1 MPTQSLDRSSSSAVS
16 TNKVLRDTYRLL
28 SMTLLWSAFM
38 AVVSYYI
45 QIPRGA
51 SMVCSIAAIGLIW
64 FVLPRFENSS
74 KGIWIV
80 FAITGLLG
88 FGLGPMLNA
97 YLATSNGTTMVAAA
111 LGGTGI
117 IFMGLSGYAL
127 VTKKDFS
134 FMGGFLI
141 AGFIVAIL
149 AMVANI
155 FLKMTALT
163 IAIDAAVIM
172 IMSGFILWETGDI
185 VNGGEKNYVRATISL
200 FLSIYNI
207 FVSLLSL
214 MGIAGDD

>member
-1 MPTQSLDRSSSSAVS
+1 
-16 TNKVLRDTYRLL
+16 
-28 SMTLLWSAFM
+28 MTLLWSAFM
-38 AVVSYYI
+38 AVVSYYA

-51 SMVCSIAAIGLIW
+51 SMACSIGAIALIW
-64 FVLPRFENSS
+64 FVLPRFENSA
-74 KGIWIV
+74 KGIWVV

-97 YLATSNGTTMVAAA
+97 YLSTSNGTTMVAAA

-127 VTKKDFS
+127 ATKKDFS
-134 FMGGFLI
+134 FMGGFLV
-141 AGFIVAIL
+141 AGFIVALL

-155 FLKMTALT
+155 FLKMTALA
-163 IAIDAAVIM
+163 IVIDAAVIM
-172 IMSGFILWETGDI
+172 IMSGFILWETGNI

-214 MGIAGDD
+214 MGLAGGD